1 MMQVLKSG
9 FTNLI
14 KHTKLI
20 FVVILV
26 VIFPLIFI
34 FTFQQF
40 IANAKA
46 NTDTVV
52 LQKIDSIHDTLEF
65 LVKNNLNTTE
75 ALKAFSVKQEDLKKV
90 RIVRQEGNRMV
101 IIKDFEI
108 EKSASI
114 EENIQP
120 YKSSFVNNGETII
133 FNPVI
138 AGHLVTQA
146 FRAVEI
152 PNQNT
157 YYIFTEHDFSTLN
170 SLLENR
176 IEKSYFVL
184 IFIFLFL
191 ITLAYWVARQINFEE
206 KFARSIDQL
215 KERDLFIDALV
226 HEFRAP
232 LTAIRG
238 YASLLEESTTGEEKD
253 FSVRIKEASSRLVV
267 LVNDFLEASRIQS
280 GKLKITNSEIDIKS
294 TVEKVVA
301 DMKPLADIKKLE
313 LKTHLPMAPI
323 LFLTD
328 EKRLEQVLTNI
339 INNAIKYTDKG
350 EVSVT
355 LESDRVHTTITV
367 ADTGGGISAE
377 DQKKLFSPFVRVG
390 SSDQNEKIM
399 GSGLGMWITKQ
410 LVEQLNGQ
418 IALESI
424 KGVGTHVIIKLRSNV
439 I

>member
-1 MMQVLKSG
+1 M
-9 FTNLI
+9 
-14 KHTKLI
+14 H
-20 FVVILV
+20 
-26 VIFPLIFI
+26 
-34 FTFQQF
+34 
-40 IANAKA
+40 
-46 NTDTVV
+46 
-52 LQKIDSIHDTLEF
+52 
-65 LVKNNLNTTE
+65 
-75 ALKAFSVKQEDLKKV
+75 
-90 RIVRQEGNRMV
+90 
-101 IIKDFEI
+101 
-108 EKSASI
+108 
-114 EENIQP
+114 P
-120 YKSSFVNNGETII
+120 YK
-133 FNPVI
+133 
-138 AGHLVTQA
+138 
-146 FRAVEI
+146 
-152 PNQNT
+152 
-157 YYIFTEHDFSTLN
+157 
-170 SLLENR
+170 
-176 IEKSYFVL
+176 
-184 IFIFLFL
+184 
-191 ITLAYWVARQINFEE
+191 
-206 KFARSIDQL
+206 
-215 KERDLFIDALV
+215 
-226 HEFRAP
+226 
-232 LTAIRG
+232 
-238 YASLLEESTTGEEKD
+238 
-253 FSVRIKEASSRLVV
+253 
-267 LVNDFLEASRIQS
+267 
-280 GKLKITNSEIDIKS
+280 KLKITNSEIDIKS